1 MGKQFN
7 NTYAL
12 LGNSGNH
19 YPKNKFIDIA
29 ELLRGQMTASKIY
42 DLCISDFISQWNAA
56 CDQYH
61 APSYKVEL
69 DQAPYSENRHTI
81 ELVKRY
87 RKSND
92 TFAAMQV
99 YPNQIRAALRSVMK
113 FSKNKSK
120 HLALLAE
127 TQFGK
132 TGILGAFIV
141 MYNLWQEANKIEEKE
156 FLRLIIPNFLGA
168 EKQTDDDMDS
178 IRHILAAVKMNGVSA
193 DDANKIYFKMDA
205 RSRRKANSKKNIKE
219 NEDFVNS
226 LKDEDGDTSL
236 YCHGYTKKVIIIDE
250 ADEALGCNSYLDR
263 ILKQA
268 KKAKVK
274 TRLVMC
280 SATAWEYKF
289 LSKFE
294 IVDVEVDGNY
304 CGLYAGKRVPVIS
317 LSTMADITGEEEL
330 NDFSITRDYAK
341 THLALKVIRSF
352 AKGVPVNTPCSI
364 MEYDFGVK
372 PSERF
377 VKVMTTAGAIGFN
390 GKPWNGGEGGV
401 IRYGKNATDHLLK
414 LKTDIQKRLIEEEGI
429 SFLVYT
435 SEKKCEFRVKTK
447 DGEIEDRYILR
458 DEEDDEGNSAKTPIG
473 LINLAKKKG
482 ATNYIVAVVGLARRA
497 MRFPPECTCFMDFS
511 ESATTMTALE
521 QGTIGRSTG
530 HFKVTNSRSVI
541 SMVSNDVNEVVV
553 ETRAF
558 YDLTGKKIPV
568 IKPSQYSVA
577 KFKRPSF
584 KTNSVI
590 FKEDVEDDMYSP
602 ALKKSYRELER
613 IMTQNIQFT
622 GNAGKRSPTDTSKSI
637 KVGLPYK
644 GDGFTRAIYKGGAKS
659 GWTFYDIFGVFG
671 KDGIKEIE
679 DNFSEKFG
687 SSVSILGPNGRRS
700 DGRHLAS
707 FNNHVRVNLRNYD
720 EQVKLGINR
729 FGVMGERSERGVS
742 TTTAGVSGAE
752 NILNISCQFSER
764 DGKVELQAISFVL
777 SVDAMDTK
785 GVDYKVDGDR
795 TLPRPTTPGGKKNPL
810 ASPAF
815 TTSKERAEANDMVRT
830 KKARA

>member
-7 NTYAL
+7 NVYAL
-12 LGNSGNH
+12 HGNSGNH
-19 YPKNKFIDIA
+19 YPKNKFIDIE
-29 ELLRGQMTASKIY
+29 ELLRSQMTAAKIY

-61 APSYKVEL
+61 APSYRVEL

-81 ELVKRY
+81 ALVKRY
-87 RKSND
+87 RKIND

-99 YPNQIRAALRSVMK
+99 YPNQIRAALRSVMA

-178 IRHILAAVKMNGVSA
+178 IRHILAAVKMGGVSA

-219 NEDFVNS
+219 NEEFVNS
-226 LKDEDGDTSL
+226 LKDEDADTSL

-250 ADEALGCNSYLDR
+250 ADEALGCDSYLDR

-280 SATAWEYKF
+280 SATAWEYKH

-294 IVDVEVDGNY
+294 VINVEVDGNY

-330 NDFSITRDYAK
+330 NDFSISRDYSK
-341 THLALKVIRSF
+341 THLALNVIRSF
-352 AKGVPVNTPCSI
+352 AKGVSVNTPCSI
-364 MEYDFGVK
+364 VEYDFGVK
-372 PSERF
+372 SSERF

-390 GKPWNGGEGGV
+390 GKPWNGGEGGL
-401 IRYGKNATDHLLK
+401 IRYGKSAKIHLKK
-414 LKTDIQKRLIEEEGI
+414 LKIDLGMTLIEEGI
-429 SFLVYT
+429 SFLTYT
-435 SEKKCEFRVKTK
+435 GDSDCDFFVKEKNGKIVEKSISK
-447 DGEIEDRYILR
+447 

-530 HFKVTNSRSVI
+530 HFKVTSNRSVI
-541 SMVSNDVNEVVV
+541 SMISNDVNEVVV
-553 ETRAF
+553 ESRFF
-558 YDLTGKKIPV
+558 YDEFGSKIPV
-568 IKPSQYSVA
+568 IKPSQYAVS
-577 KFKRPSF
+577 KFKRPSS
-584 KTNSVI
+584 KTNLVI
-590 FKEDVEDDMYSP
+590 FKEDIVDDMYTP
-602 ALKKSYRELER
+602 ALKKSYLEIER

-622 GNAGKRSPTDTSKSI
+622 GNAGKRSPVDTSKSI
-637 KVGLPYK
+637 KVGLPVK
-644 GDGFTRAIYKGGAKS
+644 GDGFIRALYTGGAKA

-679 DNFSEKFG
+679 DTFSKKFG
-687 SSVSILGPNGRRS
+687 SSVSILTPNGYRG

-707 FNNHVRVNLRNYD
+707 FNNHVRVNLRNFD

-764 DGKVELQAISFVL
+764 KGKVELQAISFVL
-777 SVDAMDTK
+777 SIDSMDTK

-795 TLPRPTTPGGKKNPL
+795 TLPRATTPSGKKLPL
-810 ASPAF
+810 ASASF
-815 TTSKERAEANDMVRT
+815 TTPKERLESIEMVRT
-830 KKARA
+830 KKVRA